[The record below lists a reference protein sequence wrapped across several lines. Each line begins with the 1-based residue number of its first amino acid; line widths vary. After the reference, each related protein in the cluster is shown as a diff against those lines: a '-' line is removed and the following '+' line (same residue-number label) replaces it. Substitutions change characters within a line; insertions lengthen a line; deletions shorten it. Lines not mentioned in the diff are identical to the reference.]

1 MIALAIAAAALLG
14 AAEESPAVER
24 QVKVYYEPGRFGGW
38 PANHGMWIWDNEIL
52 VGLSRG
58 FHKDLGTRHNIDR
71 DKPEEHLLARSFDGG
86 ETWTLEFPQEK
97 GQLVPQGASLHGT
110 EIPGLAIPE
119 WTDCPGGIDFTNPGF
134 AMTLRMTDVDVGPS
148 RFFYTYDRG
157 KNWQGPFKFPNLDT
171 SGVAARTDYIVDG
184 KHEMLTFQTAGKSD
198 TSEGRC
204 FVARTTDGAKT
215 WEFVSFIGPEPV
227 GFEIMPASV
236 RISDSELYVVVR
248 RREDTHRS
256 NAAYR
261 SLDNGATWTYE
272 GEPVPNVGEGNPPSL
287 LKLQDGRIALI
298 YGVRAEPFRMGAKLS
313 RDGGRTWT
321 DEIVLRGDGS
331 TRDMGYPR
339 SVQRPDGKVVST
351 YYFTDLATGPER
363 YIGATIWDPSKID

>member
-14 AAEESPAVER
+14 AVEDSPAVER

-71 DKPEEHLLARSFDGG
+71 EKPEEHLLARSLDGG

-119 WTDCPGGIDFTNPGF
+119 WTDCPGGIDFTHPGF

-157 KNWQGPFKFPNLDT
+157 KNWEGPFKFPNFDT
-171 SGVAARTDYIVDG
+171 PGVAARTDYIVDG
-184 KHEMLTFQTAGKSD
+184 KHEMLTFQTAGKAD
-198 TSEGRC
+198 GSEGRC

-215 WEFVSFIGPEPV
+215 WEFVSFIGPEPT

-248 RREDTHRS
+248 RREDTHRA

-261 SLDNGATWTYE
+261 SLDNGKTWTYE

-351 YYFTDLATGPER
+351 YYFTDAATGPER
-363 YIGATIWDPSKID
+363 YIGATIWDPAKID